1 MFKLATIAGIGLFG
15 AIVTTALAV
24 RAPMSMHEAARPHGL
39 IDPTA
44 MTLSAKTHD
53 LPLIEVDKAH

>member
-1 MFKLATIAGIGLFG
+1 MFKLATIAGIVLAG

-24 RAPMSMHEAARPHGL
+24 RTPQVARPPSAPQGL

-44 MTLSAKTHD
+44 MTLQARD
-53 LPLIEVDKAH
+53 LPVLEVDTAH

>member
-1 MFKLATIAGIGLFG
+1 MFKLATIVGIVLAG

-24 RAPMSMHEAARPHGL
+24 RTPQVARLASAPQGL

-44 MTLSAKTHD
+44 LTLQARN
-53 LPLIEVDKAH
+53 LPTLDVDKAY